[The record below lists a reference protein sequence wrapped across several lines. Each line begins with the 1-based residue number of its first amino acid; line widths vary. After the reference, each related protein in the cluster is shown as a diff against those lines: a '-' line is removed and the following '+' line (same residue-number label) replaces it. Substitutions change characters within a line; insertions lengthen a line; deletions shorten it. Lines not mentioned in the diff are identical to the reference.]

1 MTLVIRYLPFQ
12 KEICIKYLTMQ
23 TIAITNV
30 RNERVSSKQG
40 ASLTQ
45 WIQNI
50 IVEAEANRLGV
61 VAILILFQ
69 VSVAGFNVVIPPMA
83 GASVWLMA
91 PGILMAFLS
100 NGFALAQMKMKWVL
114 LGFGISILIN
124 AAISIYCSVLLFS

>member
-1 MTLVIRYLPFQ
+1 
-12 KEICIKYLTMQ
+12 MQ